1 MRADDPTK
9 RLRLTIA
16 EWARVDAMRRDVNRS
31 LSLSNEIRTT
41 KNEHLITLEC
51 FATAALFFSL
61 SIHSFVGP
69 FVLALQFNAF
79 LFSMSDVFRTIL
91 EKSVTYDLDSVAKL
105 WIGPKLIVFLFNPPD
120 VELILSSHVYIDKS
134 AEYDFFK
141 PWLGECT
148 NYSSH
153 LTNFKK

>member
-1 MRADDPTK
+1 MNQPNDSGSQ
-9 RLRLTIA
+9 
-16 EWARVDAMRRDVNRS
+16 S
-31 LSLSNEIRTT
+31 LSELDLMPCDRSRKSVSLLLSNEIRTT

-61 SIHSFVGP
+61 VYPFIHSLIRWLVCTNFTIQC
-69 FVLALQFNAF
+69 VLYSL
-79 LFSMSDVFRTIL
+79 SSDVFRTIL

-105 WIGPKLIVFLFNPPD
+105 WIGPKLIVFLFNPAD

-141 PWLGECT
+141 PWLGEGT
-148 NYSSH
+148 KETI
-153 LTNFKK
+153 LFI